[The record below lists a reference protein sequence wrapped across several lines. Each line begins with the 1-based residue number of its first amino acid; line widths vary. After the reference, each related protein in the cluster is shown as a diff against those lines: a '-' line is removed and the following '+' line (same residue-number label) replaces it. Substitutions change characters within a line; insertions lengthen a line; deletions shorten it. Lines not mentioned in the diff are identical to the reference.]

1 MSAHGCFAP
10 PFPPFFSF
18 RLMQPDVGAQDPD
31 ATFDDDYHNPKGA
44 YYYVE
49 DANDQE

>member
-1 MSAHGCFAP
+1 MLCS
-10 PFPPFFSF
+10 PFSPFFF
-18 RLMQPDVGAQDPD
+18 FPVDATRDVGAQDPD
-31 ATFDDDYHNPKGA
+31 ATFDDDYHNPEGA